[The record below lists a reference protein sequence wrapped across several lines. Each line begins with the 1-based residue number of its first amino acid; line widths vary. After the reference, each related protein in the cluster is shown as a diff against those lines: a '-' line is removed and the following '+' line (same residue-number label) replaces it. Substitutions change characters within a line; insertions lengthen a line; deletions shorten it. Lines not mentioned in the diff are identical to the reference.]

1 MSLIYSA
8 TSKTAAILL
17 YFAVKFVD
25 KKNHV
30 VEVCDAT

>member
-1 MSLIYSA
+1 MFLIYSA

-25 KKNHV
+25 KNHV